1 MELVHPSMPNLI
13 EDHYRSHLD
22 SMSRARILD
31 PNKSYTFRHYFEMT
45 YEPDD
50 ILAEFDYSLKRSSL
64 TLPTSDAPFEHLAD
78 LKTNLQRRLP
88 YVSLT
93 SEAARREVLIA
104 PIVLALI
111 DATQAQL
118 RIEYSIN
125 VSNQLKGALDYYLY
139 TQRHLLVIEAK
150 NADLARGFTQLAVEL
165 IALNQWTNSADPLLY
180 GAVSTGDI
188 WQFGVLHRELKQI
201 EQDLNLY
208 RVPADLDPLFR
219 SLVAIL
225 TTPSAGE

>member
-1 MELVHPSMPNLI
+1 MTKAS
-13 EDHYRSHLD
+13 
-22 SMSRARILD
+22 ILE
-31 PNKSYTFRHYFEMT
+31 PGKSYTFRNYFEMA

-50 ILAEFDYSLKRSSL
+50 ILAEFGLSLQRL
-64 TLPTSDAPFEHLAD
+64 ILDLPKAEPHCHPIAE
-78 LKTNLQRRLP
+78 LKTTLQRRLP

-111 DATQAQL
+111 DQTQAQL

-125 VSNQLKGALDYYLY
+125 VSDQLKGSLDYYLHR
-139 TQRHLLVIEAK
+139 QNSLLIIEAK

-165 IALNQWTNSADPLLY
+165 IALDQWISSTEPLLY
-180 GAVSTGDI
+180 GAVSTGDV
-188 WQFGVLHRELKQI
+188 WQFGRLHRQQRRV

-208 RVPADLDPLFR
+208 RVPADLEELFQI
-219 SLVAIL
+219 LVGIL
-225 TTPSAGE
+225 TD